1 MNLPKNYKRMNFLE
15 RVLSNYFLAWSQIFN
30 YTDKTSRI
38 PFWHFFILDGLIS
51 AIVSILSNNNFV
63 NDTNN
68 FYTVTQVYDWSY
80 LYSLPSFLVFLALL
94 TRRIRDIG
102 KQNIVLWVFFAFI
115 PFYNLYLFAQPSS
128 ENQITHR
135 SSTWKRIFYVW

>member
-1 MNLPKNYKRMNFLE
+1 MAFLE

-51 AIVSILSNNNFV
+51 TLVSGLSNNGLA
-63 NDTNN
+63 NDPNN
-68 FYTVTQVYDWSY
+68 FYTIAEGYDLSY
-80 LYSLPSFLVFLALL
+80 LYSFPSFLVFIALII
-94 TRRIRDIG
+94 RRLRDIG
-102 KQNIVLWVFFAFI
+102 KENLVLWAFCSFI

-128 ENQITHR
+128 ET
-135 SSTWKRIFYVW
+135 